1 MENYAIVVVVVGIG
15 LGLLYILKAVY
26 QAENDPETFDQF
38 KADAKYRKPEN
49 WKKGELPENIKK
61 KRAEDFSDIYKE

>member
-1 MENYAIVVVVVGIG
+1 METYAIVIVSVGIG

-26 QAENDPETFDQF
+26 QAENDPETFDQI
-38 KADAKYRKPEN
+38 KADAKYRKPVN

-61 KRAEDFSDIYKE
+61 KRVKHFSDLYKE